1 MIRIKV
7 PATTANIGPGF
18 DALGLALDI
27 FQEIEVS
34 HEAIGTATVSWIGE
48 VQVPNDEN
56 YVIKAIDYAFSKYAD
71 SKFNNLSA
79 VKDRPGYHVTMFP
92 SQIPVSRGLGSSAAA
107 IVCGLYAANFLLDYP
122 FSKQDLLE
130 MASALEGHPDNVAPA
145 IFGNLVLSTASALK
159 THYAVIPFPEDLVLK
174 VFVPDFK
181 LSTALA
187 RGALPEKYDRKVCIA
202 NLSRVG
208 LLVHALMSKDYE
220 NLSMALEDHIHEPYR
235 YPLIEDGQLLKE
247 AVKSTEAFGMFISGA
262 GPTLIALLR
271 KEDFTFDASL
281 KMNDLPLK
289 HHWESYTL
297 AVNKSGAFYEPIK

>member
-34 HEAIGTATVSWIGE
+34 REAIGTAKVSWVGE
-48 VQVPNDEN
+48 IQVPDDEN
-56 YVIKAIDYAFSKYAD
+56 YVLKALEYAYARVDYEK
-71 SKFNNLSA
+71 
-79 VKDRPGYHVTMFP
+79 PGYHITMFP

-107 IVCGLYAANFLLDYP
+107 IVSGLYAANFLLDYP
-122 FSKQDLLE
+122 FSKQELLE

-145 IFGNLVLSTASALK
+145 IFGNLVLSTASELK

-187 RGALPEKYDRKVCIA
+187 RGALPAKYDRKDCIA

-208 LLVHALMSKDYE
+208 LLVHALMSKDYD
-220 NLSMALEDHIHEPYR
+220 NLTMALEDQIHEPYR
-235 YPLIEDGQLLKE
+235 YPLIEDGTVLKS
-247 AVKSTEAFGMFISGA
+247 AVKTTEAFGLFISGA

-271 KEDFTFDASL
+271 KEDMTFDAKL
-281 KMNDLPLK
+281 KLNELPLK
-289 HHWESYTL
+289 HHWECFTI

>member
-18 DALGLALDI
+18 DALGLALDL

-34 HEAIGTATVSWIGE
+34 REAIGTANVSWTGE
-48 VQVPNDEN
+48 VQVPDDEN
-56 YVIKAIDYAFSKYAD
+56 YVVKALEYAYSRHDHEK
-71 SKFNNLSA
+71 
-79 VKDRPGYHVTMFP
+79 PGYHITMFP

-107 IVCGLYAANFLLDYP
+107 IVSGLFAANYLLDFP

-145 IFGNLVLSTASALK
+145 IFGNLVLSTASDIK
-159 THYAVIPFPEDLVLK
+159 THYAVIPFPEDIELK
-174 VFVPDFK
+174 VFVPNFK
-181 LSTALA
+181 LSTAHA
-187 RGALPEKYDRKVCIA
+187 RSALPDMYTRKDCIS

-208 LLVHALMSKDYE
+208 LLVHALMSKDYG

-235 YPLIEDGQLLKE
+235 YPLIEDSTVLKN

-262 GPTLIALLR
+262 GPTLIALIR
-271 KEDFTFDASL
+271 KDDQAFEEKL
-281 KMNDLPLK
+281 KLETLPLK
-289 HHWESYTL
+289 HHWESYTI
-297 AVNKSGAFYEPIK
+297 AVNKTGAFYEPIK